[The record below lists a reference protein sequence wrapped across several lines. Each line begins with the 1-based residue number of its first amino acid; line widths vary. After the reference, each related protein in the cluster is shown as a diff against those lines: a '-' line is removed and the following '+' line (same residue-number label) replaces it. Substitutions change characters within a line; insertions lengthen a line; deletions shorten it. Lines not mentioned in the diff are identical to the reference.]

1 MEQPMKIKTG
11 LRVTI
16 DAEALERIWQWTEL
30 AKGEVSCLGQVTD
43 DLLVHDVQLFD
54 QVCTQASTELD
65 QDALAKFLCKH
76 HEPEKVRAWIHSH
89 GNLSVFWSAQDDS
102 CIEGL
107 ANESYLVSIVVN
119 KRHEIRCRVDF
130 FEPVR
135 LTLDEVPLEV
145 RVPALDLRK
154 ECETAFR
161 THVTEVQ
168 PMVVRQ
174 QSMLPEPGGMMR
186 GRAWP
191 DFDDDDMAMWGGR

>member
-1 MEQPMKIKTG
+1 MKIKTD
-11 LRVTI
+11 LRVCI
-16 DAEALERIWQWTEL
+16 DAGALERIWQWTEL

-65 QDALAKFLCKH
+65 QQALAKFLCLH
-76 HEPEKVRAWIHSH
+76 PTPEKVRLYWHSH

-102 CIEGL
+102 CIDGL
-107 ANESYLVSIVVN
+107 ANESFLVSIVVN
-119 KRHEIRCRVDF
+119 KKHDVKCRVDF
-130 FEPVR
+130 FQPVR
-135 LTLDEVPLEV
+135 LTVDDVPLEV
-145 RVPALDLRK
+145 RMPATDLK
-154 ECETAFR
+154 ADCESAFLR
-161 THVTEVQ
+161 HVTEVQ

-174 QSMLPEPGGMMR
+174 QSMLPEPGGMRR